1 MQRRKLFKKMSI
13 AVLLLLAI
21 VLVGCGGND
30 TYVEMFDEPGTW
42 SAGSDIDVDGDVR
55 DGMYDLLV
63 KADNLLIW
71 ASAGE
76 QFGDGVYE
84 VEATAVAGP
93 VNNGFG
99 MVFRLDEDADN
110 FYLFKISS
118 DGFVWIGKLVNG
130 GLEENRP
137 LVQDWWFESSAV
149 KTGLNETN
157 VLRVRAESGNMIFF
171 VNDQEVGRVTDNSFR
186 SGDIGVIAE
195 TLGLGG
201 VQVHFDNFTVSPLEE
216 TN

>member
-13 AVLLLLAI
+13 AVLLLSAI
-21 VLVGCGGND
+21 VRVGCGGND
-30 TYVEMFDEPGTW
+30 TYMETFDEPGTW

-55 DGMYDLLV
+55 DGVYDLLV

-84 VEATAVAGP
+84 VEATAVDGP
-93 VNNGFG
+93 VNNGYG
-99 MVFRLDEDADN
+99 MVFRLDDADN
-110 FYLFKISS
+110 FYLFKVSS

-130 GLEENRP
+130 GLEENTP

-186 SGDIGVIAE
+186 SGDIGVMAE

>member
-1 MQRRKLFKKMSI
+1 MVIATLSI
-13 AVLLLLAI
+13 FGVA
-21 VLVGCGGND
+21 CRGND
-30 TYVEMFDEPGTW
+30 TYIETFDEPGTW

-55 DGMYDLLV
+55 DGVYDLLV

-76 QFGDGVYE
+76 HFGDGVYQ

-93 VNNGFG
+93 VNNGYG
-99 MVFRLDEDADN
+99 MVFRLDDDADN

-118 DGFVWIGKLVNG
+118 DGFVWIGKMVNG

-137 LVQDWWFESSAV
+137 LVQDWWFESTAV

-157 VLRVRAESGNMIFF
+157 VLRVQAESGNLIFF
-171 VNDQEVGRVTDNSFR
+171 VNEQEVGRATDNSFR
-186 SGDIGVIAE
+186 SGDVGVMAE

-201 VQVHFDNFTVSPLEE
+201 VQVHFDNFTVSPLELP
-216 TN
+216 

>member
-1 MQRRKLFKKMSI
+1 MRKIKL
-13 AVLLLLAI
+13 AWLLLTV
-21 VLVGCGGND
+21 VLITVVGCAGNS
-30 TYVEMFDEPGTW
+30 TYVETFDEPGTW
-42 SAGSDIDVDGDVR
+42 SAGSDIDVEGEVR
-55 DGMYDLLV
+55 DGVYDLLV

-71 ASAGE
+71 ASGGE

-93 VNNGFG
+93 VNNGYG
-99 MVFRLDEDADN
+99 MVFRLDDDADN

-118 DGFVWIGKLVNG
+118 DGFVWIGKMVNG
-130 GLEENRP
+130 GQEENTP
-137 LVQDWWFESSAV
+137 LVEDWWFESSAV

-157 VLRVRAESGNMIFF
+157 VLRVRVESGNMIFF

-186 SGDIGVIAE
+186 SGDIGVMAE

-201 VQVHFDNFTVSPLEE
+201 VQIHFDNFKVSPLAAAVD
-216 TN
+216 

>member
-1 MQRRKLFKKMSI
+1 
-13 AVLLLLAI
+13 
-21 VLVGCGGND
+21 
-30 TYVEMFDEPGTW
+30 
-42 SAGSDIDVDGDVR
+42 
-55 DGMYDLLV
+55 
-63 KADNLLIW
+63 
-71 ASAGE
+71 
-76 QFGDGVYE
+76 VYE

-157 VLRVRAESGNMIFF
+157 VLGVRAESGNMIFF

-186 SGDIGVIAE
+186 SGDIGVMAE

-201 VQVHFDNFTVSPLEE
+201 VQVHFDNFTVSPLDDSA
-216 TN
+216 N

>member
-1 MQRRKLFKKMSI
+1 MFKGKFGKLILTIS
-13 AVLLLLAI
+13 LLSLLA
-21 VLVGCGGND
+21 VACRGND
-30 TYVEMFDEPGTW
+30 TYLETFDEPGTW
-42 SAGSDIDVDGDVR
+42 SAGSDIDVEGDVR
-55 DGMYDLLV
+55 DGVYDLLV

-93 VNNGFG
+93 INNSYG
-99 MVFRLDEDADN
+99 MVFRLDDDADN

-118 DGFVWIGKLVNG
+118 DGFVWIGKMVGG
-130 GLEENRP
+130 GLEENTP

-157 VLRVRAESGNMIFF
+157 ILRVRAESGNMIFF

-186 SGDIGVIAE
+186 SGDIGVMAE

-201 VQVHFDNFTVSPLEE
+201 VQIHFDNFTVSPLD
-216 TN
+216 TSAN